1 MMDINHL
8 KNVFE
13 GEYGVSS
20 QPMHCFFAP
29 GRVNLI
35 GEHIDYNGGCVF
47 PAALSLG
54 IYGIVRFRS
63 DQLIHLKST
72 NASLTVTVDL
82 KDPILYSME
91 DSWGNYPKGVIKYL
105 LESGHSLGGYDI
117 LFSGNLPDGAGLSS
131 SAAILV
137 LTAFMLR
144 YVGGDRDIERTAL
157 AKFCQKVENEFI
169 KVNCGIMDQFAIAM
183 GRENC
188 AILLDCETLTYKYF
202 PFVLGEYSL
211 VIMNTNKKRE
221 LAESKYNQRRG
232 ECEQILEIIRGHHPV
247 ASLCQAVL
255 ADVETYIEDEVL
267 RRRAYHVISENN
279 RVLMATE
286 LLAQGKIVDF
296 GRLMTE
302 SHMSLKSHYEVTGLE
317 LDSIVDSAL
326 KAAGCIGA
334 RMTGAGFG
342 GCAIALV
349 ESARVE
355 EFKLTVAQG
364 YQGATGLIPNFYVAN
379 IADGVKNVDHNSV
392 ADKK

>member
-1 MMDINHL
+1 MMDMHDL
-8 KNVFE
+8 KSIFE
-13 GEYGVSS
+13 QEYGVTNS
-20 QPMHCFFAP
+20 PLLYFFAP

-35 GEHIDYNGGCVF
+35 GEHIDYNGGYVF

-54 IYGIVRFRS
+54 IYGVLRLRS

-72 NASLTVTVDL
+72 NVPVRVAVDL
-82 KDPILYSME
+82 QEPILNNSQ
-91 DSWGNYPKGVIKYL
+91 DGWGNYPKGVIKYL
-105 LESGHSLGGYDI
+105 LEEGRSLSGCDI

-144 YVGGDRDIERTAL
+144 YASGEQDIQRPTL

-169 KVNCGIMDQFAIAM
+169 KVNCGIMDQFVIAM
-183 GRENC
+183 GQKDC
-188 AILLDCETLTYKYF
+188 ALLLDCETLNYEYI

-232 ECEQILEIIRGHHPV
+232 ECEQALAIIRKQHPV
-247 ASLCQAVL
+247 DNLCQATL
-255 ADVETYIEDEVL
+255 TDVETYLTDEVL
-267 RRRAYHVISENN
+267 YRRAYHVVSENN
-279 RVLMATE
+279 RVLMATK
-286 LLAQGKIVDF
+286 LLKNGDLIGF

-302 SHMSLKSHYEVTGLE
+302 SHLSLKNHYEVTGLE
-317 LDSIVDSAL
+317 LDSIVNNAL
-326 KAAGCIGA
+326 QAAGCIGA

-349 ESARVE
+349 ESNSIEA
-355 EFKLTVAQG
+355 FKCSVAQG
-364 YQGATGLIPNFYVAN
+364 YQKNTGLIPDFYVAN
-379 IADGVKNVDHNSV
+379 IADGVKVIE
-392 ADKK
+392 